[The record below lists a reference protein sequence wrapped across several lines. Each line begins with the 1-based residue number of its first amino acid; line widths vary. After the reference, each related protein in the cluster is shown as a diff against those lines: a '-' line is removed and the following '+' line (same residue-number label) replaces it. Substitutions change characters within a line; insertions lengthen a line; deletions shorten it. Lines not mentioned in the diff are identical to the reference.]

1 MITTRPLFFILIT
14 ISIVI
19 FVYLISDHII
29 NYETGGNNE
38 EYFVKN
44 YHGYDVTC
52 EINYFAEPT
61 NCKVIDDNEIQVPN
75 DTLIDILSEK
85 ECYMFENDN
94 ILPCRLD

>member
-1 MITTRPLFFILIT
+1 MITTRPLFFILIA

-29 NYETGGNNE
+29 NYDTWGSNG
-38 EYFVKN
+38 EYFVKD
-44 YHGYDVTC
+44 YHGYDVSC

-61 NCKVIDDNEIQVPN
+61 NCKIVDDNEIQVPN
-75 DTLIDILSEK
+75 ETLMDILPYN

-94 ILPCRLD
+94 ILPCRMD